1 MAIDFSMIT
10 TRGGDT
16 GKSSLFGGERRYK
29 SEPVFTVL
37 GEIDELVSVI
47 GMARA
52 ALAEPGEQGIPEKPA
67 RENSRREKPGGE
79 KNQADTLQLH
89 GQLKS
94 RIREIQKE
102 LQNISALIAT
112 PLSGINKIR
121 PLDKDEHAWVDYLN
135 EIIAGLE
142 TSEERYIAHIRLDGF
157 IIPGDDERSARL
169 DVARTVCRRVERH
182 FISFMQS
189 LSTEYYRLVQNYI
202 NRLSDLLFILARFIE
217 QNPIPPGHGRRT

>member
-29 SEPVFTVL
+29 SEPVFTIL

-52 ALAEPGEQGIPEKPA
+52 AMAEPGEQGFPVPPDREQPRRGKPD
-67 RENSRREKPGGE
+67 GE
-79 KNQADTLQLH
+79 RPRDTLRLH
-89 GQLKS
+89 GELKS
-94 RIREIQKE
+94 RVREIQKE

-121 PLDKDEHAWVDYLN
+121 PLNKDEHAWVDYLH
-135 EIIAGLE
+135 EIISGLE

-182 FISFMQS
+182 VISFMQN

-217 QNPIPPGHGRRT
+217 QNPLPPGHGRRT